1 MMSVAVV
8 RRRVITEETTV
19 VANVGGGGGAPVL
32 VIPVPRVKV
41 PYEMMTSLSS
51 HPKTL
56 HVLWH

>member
-1 MMSVAVV
+1 M
-8 RRRVITEETTV
+8 